1 MRDLIK
7 RYIDARS
14 ELSNAKSAV
23 PRAEEKLARCVHA
36 LTALTRHG
44 GTTGDPLWDAVIY
57 NSTPDDFES
66 AIRVHDRCADF
77 LNHLTQNPTNVV
89 IFVQTHLE
97 GDSFSLQTPR
107 VCEDFGFWKA
117 VGAGPHTWKKDAYTS
132 SGMHH
137 VSSKT
142 GINLGMQPGQIGAS
156 LQVKQ
161 HGWENAH
168 PVLTKLYGSPG
179 TRLQP
184 REIFQRSQDGVI
196 PVEDTRAVKEWK
208 RFCFT
213 PFHIE
218 EFLSQHPHTA
228 HVRRVYKEACAMIA
242 EAEAAETLVEP

>member
-7 RYIDARS
+7 RYIDARF

-23 PRAEEKLARCVHA
+23 PRAEEKLAQCVHA
-36 LTALTRHG
+36 LTTLTRHG

-66 AIRVHDRCADF
+66 AIRVHDHCADF
-77 LNHLTQNPTNVV
+77 LSHLADYRTNVV
-89 IFVQTHLE
+89 IFVQTRIE

-117 VGAGPHTWKKDAYTS
+117 VGAGPYTWEKNARTS
-132 SGMHH
+132 SGMQY

-142 GINLGMQPGQIGAS
+142 GINLGMQPDQIGAS

-168 PVLTKLYGSPG
+168 PVLMKLYGSPG
-179 TRLQP
+179 TCLRP
-184 REIFQRSQDGVI
+184 REIYQLQQEGVI
-196 PVEDTRAVKEWK
+196 RVEDTRAAKEWK
-208 RFCFT
+208 QFCFT
-213 PFHIE
+213 LFDTK
-218 EFLSQHPHTA
+218 EFINQHPHTA

-242 EAEAAETLVEP
+242 EAEALRDL